1 MSKTQPHFLYVED
14 DMRSRKVVELLLTKV
29 MGYRDVTIFED
40 SGNFMERVRALA
52 QVPDVIFLD
61 VQIAPHDGYEM
72 IKMLRSQPDYQQTTI
87 IAMTANVMSH
97 DVEQLQRV
105 GFSGLIGKP
114 ILKEN
119 FSDLV
124 DKLLNGEQVWYIP

>member
-1 MSKTQPHFLYVED
+1 MNQTQPHFLYVED

-29 MGYRDVTIFED
+29 MGYQEVTIFED
-40 SGNFMERVRALA
+40 SANFLERIRALGR
-52 QVPDVIFLD
+52 VPDVIFLD
-61 VQIAPHDGYEM
+61 VQIAPYDGYEM
-72 IKMLRSQPDYQQTTI
+72 IKMLRSEPDYRQATI

-97 DVEQLQRV
+97 DVEQLQGV

-119 FSDLV
+119 FADLV
-124 DKLLNGEQVWYIP
+124 EKLLNGEQVWYVP

>member
-1 MSKTQPHFLYVED
+1 MNEAQPYFLYVED

-29 MGYRDVTIFED
+29 MGYRDVTVFEN
-40 SGNFMERVRALA
+40 SENFMERVRALP

-61 VQIAPHDGYEM
+61 VQIAPYDGYEM
-72 IKMLRSQPDYQQTTI
+72 IRMLRGDPDYQQATI

-97 DVEQLQRV
+97 DVEELRRV

-114 ILKEN
+114 VLKEN
-119 FSDLV
+119 FADLV
-124 DKLLNGEQVWYIP
+124 EKLLHGEQVWYVP